1 MRGLISYIL
10 AAVVVALAIAVIA
23 PSASIGLSVMARPV
37 DPENV
42 MRQVVN
48 RAQKSDRLPIT
59 SGARP
64 VPPAA
69 KPAMMDGC
77 EPVFS
82 ALSVHA
88 RANYPGRCVA

>member
-1 MRGLISYIL
+1 MRGPISYIL
-10 AAVVVALAIAVIA
+10 AAVVVALAIAMIA

-48 RAQKSDRLPIT
+48 RRHKADRLPT
-59 SGARP
+59 VSGQRTT
-64 VPPAA
+64 PPAA

-82 ALSVHA
+82 ALSIHA